1 MGGRNYVQRKRRN
14 NQCRL
19 GLSWDVDLRGTW
31 TSPRVNANEDVVV
44 TVWGREVVGI
54 EPPGGLDGQQ
64 QEYDGR
70 EWGSISYELGVEG
83 SAGVGHRGS
92 RTINFAHP
100 DGSGRNEASEHGLVQ
115 YEERQDE

>member
-1 MGGRNYVQRKRRN
+1 M
-14 NQCRL
+14 
-19 GLSWDVDLRGTW
+19 
-31 TSPRVNANEDVVV
+31 NANGDVVV
-44 TVWGREVVGI
+44 TVWERDEARGLGI

-83 SAGVGHRGS
+83 SASVGHRGS

-100 DGSGRNEASEHGLVQ
+100 DGSGRNEASEDGLVQ